1 MSGGESMSE
10 TIICVGGVVL
20 ESIFNVDTIPG
31 RGVKLMPRSAM
42 QLASGMAPSAAASIV
57 RLGGQASLWGACG
70 NDANGRT
77 VRQQL
82 SAEGIAVEALV
93 EVQGGVTAFSSILV
107 DTRGERLVVP
117 YFDPTL
123 RGAIHH
129 LPAAEVGRAAA
140 VLADV
145 RWVEGAELALRLAR
159 ESSVP
164 TVLDADVAAP
174 EVLWQLLPL
183 ADHVLFSEPA
193 LQSLADGAPAH
204 QALQFIVARLP
215 KAQVIGVTLGSDG
228 ALIWARQGDPVLA
241 HYPGH
246 AVRVVDTLNA
256 GDVWHGAYALGLVR
270 AMPLAQRVQ
279 FANAAAAI
287 KCERP
292 WGRLGAPTL
301 REVCARLESTPPM
314 ALDALRLFQ
323 QGLPPRLPNDGPHL
337 L

>member
-1 MSGGESMSE
+1 MPE

-31 RGVKLMPRSAM
+31 RGVKLLPRSAM

-82 SAEGIAVEALV
+82 AAEGITVDALV
-93 EVQGGVTAFSSILV
+93 EVEGGVTSFSSILV
-107 DTRGERLVVP
+107 DTCGERLVVP

-129 LPAAEVGRAAA
+129 LPVADVRHAAA

-164 TVLDADVAAP
+164 TVLDADVSAP
-174 EVLWQLLPL
+174 EVLWRLLPL

-193 LQSLADGAPAH
+193 LQSLADGAPSH
-204 QALQFIVARLP
+204 QTLLSIVAKLP
-215 KAQVIGVTLGSDG
+215 TAQVIGVTLGPDG
-228 ALIWARQGDPVLA
+228 ALVWARHGDPVLA
-241 HYPGH
+241 HYPGYP
-246 AVRVVDTLNA
+246 VRVVDTLNA
-256 GDVWHGAYALGLVR
+256 GDVWHGAYAQGLVR

-301 REVCARLESTPPM
+301 HEVRARLESNPPAPP
-314 ALDALRLFQ
+314 ALHGLFRH
-323 QGLPPRLPNDGPHL
+323 GL
-337 L
+337 